1 MVADWCLAVTF
12 TLSWKIWNDMAMII
26 AWFET
31 DDIFQRVS
39 ILFLLACLF
48 GYTTNIVEAFSHTY
62 ATLIG
67 FFLAAR
73 LYMTAYLFL
82 VALLV
87 PMIRPVM
94 LYYSFIALLNAALW
108 IASIHVSYPN
118 RLALI
123 FCALSLEICGQTS
136 YIALL
141 TLAQRLSP
149 KLKPFTTRA
158 LDYSPAINIEHRVE
172 RTNAFV
178 SLVFG
183 YTVVAILY
191 QSSTQGI
198 DAIFGKAILALIQ
211 PFAFNWLYFELDG
224 DRLAIHA
231 IRRAKISALVWS
243 LAHLLFIMSFILG
256 GGALAR
262 LVLSTD
268 IEGAHVENLTE
279 TYQARSEEH
288 VKQGI
293 RWFYC
298 GGFGSALLFMGAI
311 SMSHLHKDLK
321 GMRLSKRVRLSFR
334 ACIGVVMVL
343 LPLAG
348 ERLDS
353 LNVVATMTGL
363 IVFSLIVEVWGAS
376 RKGTGLVVGRGKP
389 CGYVGRCGK
398 RDLQAVLGEDGRV
411 DVDALGERKGMVD
424 KTGEVV
430 IASM

>member
-1 MVADWCLAVTF
+1 
-12 TLSWKIWNDMAMII
+12 MII

-48 GYTTNIVEAFSHTY
+48 GYTTNIVEAFSETY

-82 VALLV
+82 TALLV

-94 LYYSFIALLNAALW
+94 LYYCLIALLNAALW

-118 RLALI
+118 QLALI
-123 FCALSLEICGQTS
+123 LPALFLEICGQTS

-141 TLAQRLSP
+141 TLAHRLPTIIISP
-149 KLKPFTTRA
+149 ALKARTTKA
-158 LDYSPAINIEHRVE
+158 LDFHPALNIEHRVE

-191 QSSTQGI
+191 QTSSQGI
-198 DAIFGKAILALIQ
+198 TALFGKAILALIQ
-211 PFAFNWLYFELDG
+211 PFAFNWLYFELDA
-224 DRLAIHA
+224 DRLLATHA
-231 IRRAKISALVWS
+231 IRRAKISAALWS
-243 LAHLLFIMSFILG
+243 LAHLLFIMSFVLG

-262 LVLSTD
+262 LVLASD
-268 IEGAHVENLTE
+268 IEGVRVEDLTE
-279 TYQARSEEH
+279 TYQGRSEGE
-288 VKQGI
+288 VRRGV

-298 GGFGSALLFMGAI
+298 AGFGSALLLMGAI
-311 SMSHLHKDLK
+311 SVSHVHKDLK
-321 GMRLSKRVRLSFR
+321 GMRLSKGVRLGFR
-334 ACIGVVMVL
+334 AAAGVVMIL

-348 ERLDS
+348 EKLDS
-353 LNVVATMTGL
+353 LGLVATMTGL
-363 IVFSLIVEVWGAS
+363 VCFSLVVEVWGAS
-376 RKGTGLVVGRGKP
+376 RKGTGFGSGGGEKP
-389 CGYVGRCGK
+389 RGYVGRCGK

-411 DVDALGERKGMVD
+411 DVDALGERRQGA
-424 KTGEVV
+424 GL
-430 IASM
+430 ASMPM

>member
-1 MVADWCLAVTF
+1 
-12 TLSWKIWNDMAMII
+12 MAMII

-48 GYTTNIVEAFSHTY
+48 GYTTNIVEAFSGTY

-94 LYYSFIALLNAALW
+94 LYYSLIALLNAALW

-118 RLALI
+118 QLALI
-123 FCALSLEICGQTS
+123 FLALILEFCGQTS
-136 YIALL
+136 YIVLL
-141 TLAQRLSP
+141 TLAQRLLPP
-149 KLKPFTTRA
+149 KLKPYTTGKA
-158 LDYSPAINIEHRVE
+158 SIFPAINIEHRVE

-191 QSSTQGI
+191 QSSSQGI

-224 DRLAIHA
+224 DRLATHA

-243 LAHLLFIMSFILG
+243 LAHLLFIMSFVLG

-262 LVLSTD
+262 LVLASD
-268 IEGAHVENLTE
+268 VEGAHVDNLTE
-279 TYQARSEEH
+279 TYQSRSEER
-288 VKQGI
+288 VALGI

-298 GGFGSALLFMGAI
+298 GGFGGALLFMGLI
-311 SMSHLHKDLK
+311 SMAHVHKDLK
-321 GMRLSKRVRLSFR
+321 GVRVSKRVRLGFR
-334 ACIGVVMVL
+334 GATGVVMVL

-353 LNVVATMTGL
+353 LGLVAAMTGL
-363 IVFSLIVEVWGAS
+363 VVFSLVVEVWGVS
-376 RKGTGLVVGRGKP
+376 RKG
-389 CGYVGRCGK
+389 
-398 RDLQAVLGEDGRV
+398 
-411 DVDALGERKGMVD
+411 
-424 KTGEVV
+424 
-430 IASM
+430 

>member
-1 MVADWCLAVTF
+1 LGIVADGCWTVTF
-12 TLSWKIWNDMAMII
+12 TLSWKIWNDMAMIV

-48 GYTTNIVEAFSHTY
+48 GYTTNIVEAFSETY
-62 ATLIG
+62 ATLTG

-82 VALLV
+82 TAFLV

-94 LYYSFIALLNAALW
+94 LYYCFITLINAALW

-123 FCALSLEICGQTS
+123 FCALFLELCGQTS

-141 TLAQRLSP
+141 TLAQRLLP
-149 KLKPFTTRA
+149 PNLNPYITKA
-158 LDYSPAINIEHRVE
+158 LDFHPALNIEHRVE

-191 QSSTQGI
+191 QTSSPGI

-211 PFAFNWLYFELDG
+211 PFAFNWLYFELDA
-224 DRLAIHA
+224 DRLATHA
-231 IRRAKISALVWS
+231 IRRAKVSATGWS
-243 LAHLLFIMSFILG
+243 LAHLLFIMSFVLG

-262 LVLSTD
+262 LVLATD
-268 IEGAHVENLTE
+268 IEGAHAENLTE
-279 TYQARSEEH
+279 TYRSRSGEH
-288 VKQGI
+288 VAQGI

-298 GGFGSALLFMGAI
+298 AGFGSALLFMGAI
-311 SMSHLHKDLK
+311 SMSHVHKDLK
-321 GMRLSKRVRLSFR
+321 GMRLSKRVRLGFR
-334 ACIGVVMVL
+334 SATGVVMVL

-353 LNVVATMTGL
+353 LGLVATMTGL
-363 IVFSLIVEVWGAS
+363 IVVSLVVEVWGAS
-376 RKGTGLVVGRGKP
+376 RKGTGLRVGEGKP
-389 CGYVGRCGK
+389 RGYVGHCGK
-398 RDLQAVLGEDGRV
+398 RDFQAILGENGSV
-411 DVDALGERKGMVD
+411 DVDALGEIRRGA
-424 KTGEVV
+424 GA
-430 IASM
+430 ASVPM

>member
-1 MVADWCLAVTF
+1 
-12 TLSWKIWNDMAMII
+12 MAMII

-48 GYTTNIVEAFSHTY
+48 GYTTNIVEAFDETY

-82 VALLV
+82 TALLV

-94 LYYSFIALLNAALW
+94 LYYCFIALLNAALW

-118 RLALI
+118 QLALI
-123 FCALSLEICGQTS
+123 FCALVLEICGQTS
-136 YIALL
+136 YIAFL
-141 TLAQRLSP
+141 TLAQRLFP
-149 KLKPFTTRA
+149 KLNPYITKA
-158 LDYSPAINIEHRVE
+158 LDFHPALNIEHRVE

-191 QSSTQGI
+191 QSASQGI

-211 PFAFNWLYFELDG
+211 PFVFNWLYFELDA
-224 DRLAIHA
+224 DRLTTHA

-243 LAHLLFIMSFILG
+243 LAHLLFIMSFVLG

-262 LVLSTD
+262 LVLASD
-268 IEGAHVENLTE
+268 IEGVHAENLTE

-288 VKQGI
+288 VAQGI
-293 RWFYC
+293 KWFYC
-298 GGFGSALLFMGAI
+298 AGFGSALLFMGAI
-311 SMSHLHKDLK
+311 SMSHVHKDLK
-321 GMRLSKRVRLSFR
+321 GMRLSKRVRLCFR
-334 ACIGVVMVL
+334 SAVGVVMVL

-353 LNVVATMTGL
+353 LGLVATMTGF
-363 IVFSLIVEVWGAS
+363 IVCSLVAEVCGAS
-376 RKGTGLVVGRGKP
+376 RKGTGLAVTRGGKP
-389 CGYVGRCGK
+389 RGYVGHCGK
-398 RDLQAVLGEDGRV
+398 RDMLAVLGEDGRV
-411 DVDALGERKGMVD
+411 DVDALKDRRRADV
-424 KTGEVV
+424 
-430 IASM
+430 ASVPV

>member
-1 MVADWCLAVTF
+1 
-12 TLSWKIWNDMAMII
+12 MAMII

-48 GYTTNIVEAFSHTY
+48 GYTTNIVEAFSDTY

-94 LYYSFIALLNAALW
+94 LYYCLIALLNAALW

-118 RLALI
+118 QLALI
-123 FCALSLEICGQTS
+123 FLALFLEIAGQTS

-141 TLAQRLSP
+141 SLAQRFS
-149 KLKPFTTRA
+149 KKQIEGWV
-158 LDYSPAINIEHRVE
+158 PAINIEHRIE

-191 QSSTQGI
+191 QSASQGI

-211 PFAFNWLYFELDG
+211 PFAFNWLYFELDA
-224 DRLAIHA
+224 DRLASHA
-231 IRRAKISALVWS
+231 IRRAKLSALVWS
-243 LAHLLFIMSFILG
+243 MAHLLFIMSFVLG

-262 LVLSTD
+262 LVLATD
-268 IEGAHVENLTE
+268 IEGAHAGNLTE
-279 TYQARSEEH
+279 TYQARAEEE
-288 VKQGI
+288 VALGI

-298 GGFGSALLFMGAI
+298 AGFGTALLLMGAI
-311 SMSHLHKDLK
+311 SISHVHKDLR
-321 GMRLSKRVRLSFR
+321 GMRVSKRVRLGFR
-334 ACIGVVMVL
+334 SVIGVVMIL

-348 ERLDS
+348 DRLSS
-353 LNVVATMTGL
+353 LDLVATMTGL

-376 RKGTGLVVGRGKP
+376 RKGTGLVMRGGKP

-411 DVDALGERKGMVD
+411 DIDALGERKGMVR
-424 KTGEVV
+424 GSAVV
-430 IASM
+430 GAPM